1 MGRKS
6 KKRKFKA
13 QKPEASRPSKNE
25 TQAPKKKR
33 QSSVN
38 DIKIELGF
46 AEDDYKAD
54 EGSNALVLPS
64 KREKQKKNATEGA
77 KPIPKKLS
85 KKQRK
90 RLEKVVQQKQ
100 KKGKV
105 NIFIFSKIIWK
116 NSTS

>member
-6 KKRKFKA
+6 KKRKFKV
-13 QKPEASRPSKNE
+13 QKPSGPSENE
-25 TQAPKKKR
+25 TQVPKKKR
-33 QSSVN
+33 QSVS

-64 KREKQKKNATEGA
+64 KREKQKKNANEGA

-90 RLEKVVQQKQ
+90 RLEKVVQQKE

-105 NIFIFSKIIWK
+105 NNFFYFQELFGRVYSA
-116 NSTS
+116 S